1 VAKLLKAAD
10 RESQEQVVMAMQRKK
25 ATAATR
31 KLATYRAKRDF
42 AKTAEPSGEAAVA
55 PSERL
60 RFVIQKHAARRLHYD
75 LRLELDGVFKSWA
88 VTKGPSLDPAVKR
101 LAVEVEDHPLDYGD
115 FEGTIPQGQ
124 YGGGT
129 VQLWDRGYWQ
139 PEGSRSA
146 QEMLRA
152 GSLRFKLEG
161 ERLHGGWVLVRMR
174 NDRSSGRRQNWLL
187 IKHHDAFEQ
196 SSVGNGTSEDDRS
209 VASGRTMEEIAAGSG
224 RRPSPF
230 MLKTARYHPDAVW
243 NSNRGDAS
251 AGLVKEAVSEATSI
265 EKESQ
270 KGSLPRGRPVRRMP
284 DFVKPQLSVPCKRPP
299 AGKDWAHEIK
309 FDGHRIQLRVEAGR
323 CRLRT
328 RSGVDWT
335 AKLEHLARSLRA
347 LPDCLIDGEVAV
359 LDRNG
364 APDFAALQAALAAED
379 TARLTY
385 FAFDLLFAGNEDL
398 RSLPLRYRKQRLQ
411 ALLARHP
418 EVGSALRYV
427 EHFTT
432 AGDAVLRSACR
443 MSLEGIVSKRLISP
457 YRSGRGRSWMK
468 STCRSAHEVVIGGW
482 TERAGRVRSLLVGA
496 QQGAGLCFLAAVTTG
511 FSARKSDPLRAQL
524 ISIES
529 RSNPFTGAN
538 KPERTSAA
546 HWVKP
551 VLVAEVEFSGWA
563 RDGSVREAV
572 FKGLRKATPAR
583 TETSAQDVPP
593 RTQGR
598 DSDSSVVMGVV
609 ISNPDKALW
618 PATQAEGPITKLEL
632 ARYFEA
638 VGPWMM
644 EHIRGRPCS
653 IIRAPEGI
661 GGARFFQ
668 RHAVPGTSNL
678 IELVKIAG
686 DRKPYLQIDRVEGLA
701 AVAQV
706 AAVELHPWNCQPGN
720 PEVPG
725 RFVFDLDPAPDVDF
739 GKVVEAAVELRS
751 RLEKLGLICFCKTTG
766 GKGLHVVT
774 PFSLAGSAQIGWA
787 EVKALAREICT
798 RMAAESPKKYLVN
811 MAKKER
817 TGRIFLDYLRNDRMA
832 TAVAPLSPRMRAG
845 APVSM
850 PLNWSQVRKGL
861 DPLRYTLRSVP
872 ALLPKT
878 SAWQDYCDA
887 ARPLLGALK
896 GVALGSKAAWSAAP
910 SPVSGEPR

>member
-1 VAKLLKAAD
+1 
-10 RESQEQVVMAMQRKK
+10 MAMQRKK

-42 AKTAEPSGEAAVA
+42 AKTAEPSGDAAVA

-88 VTKGPSLDPAVKR
+88 VTKGPSLDPKVKR

-115 FEGTIPQGQ
+115 FEGTIPQGE

-146 QEMLRA
+146 HEMLRA

-161 ERLHGGWVLVRMR
+161 ERLEGGWVLVRMR

-196 SSVGNGTSEDDRS
+196 SSNGDATSEEDRS

-243 NSNRGDAS
+243 NSNRSDGRAALENKAASEVASVEDA
-251 AGLVKEAVSEATSI
+251 A
-265 EKESQ
+265 
-270 KGSLPRGRPVRRMP
+270 SLPRGRAVRRMP
-284 DFVKPQLSVPCKRPP
+284 DFVKPQLSVPCNRPP
-299 AGKDWAHEIK
+299 AGKEWAHEIK

-328 RSGVDWT
+328 RAGVDWT
-335 AKLEHLARSLRA
+335 AKLERLARSLST
-347 LPDCLIDGEVAV
+347 LPDCIIDGEVAV

-385 FAFDLLFAGNEDL
+385 FAFDLVFVENEDL
-398 RSLPLRYRKQRLQ
+398 RSLPLRDRKQRLH
-411 ALLARHP
+411 ALLAAHP

-443 MSLEGIVSKRLISP
+443 MSLEGIVSKRLTSP

-468 STCRSAHEVVIGGW
+468 STCRTGHEVVIGGW

-496 QQGAGLCFLAAVTTG
+496 HQEAGLCFLAAVTTG

-524 ISIES
+524 IAMES
-529 RSNPFTGAN
+529 KTNPFMGAN

-572 FKGLRKATPAR
+572 FKGLRK
-583 TETSAQDVPP
+583 DVPAAGVKVESAP
-593 RTQGR
+593 KDAARRSQRR
-598 DSDSSVVMGVV
+598 DSDSPVVMGVV

-618 PATQAEGPITKLEL
+618 PATKAEGPITKLEL

-638 VGPWMM
+638 VGPWMI

-661 GGARFFQ
+661 GGERFFQ

-701 AVAQV
+701 AAAQV

-739 GKVVEAAVELRS
+739 GKVIEAAVELRS
-751 RLEKLGLICFCKTTG
+751 RLEKLGLISFCKTTG

-774 PFSLAGSAQIGWA
+774 PFTLTGTAQIGWA

-798 RMAAESPKKYLVN
+798 RMAADSPKKYLVN

-832 TAVAPLSPRMRAG
+832 TAVAPLSPRMRAA

-850 PLNWSQVRKGL
+850 PLNWSQVKKGL
-861 DPLRYTLRSVP
+861 DPLRYSLRSVP

-878 SAWQDYCDA
+878 SAWQEYCDA
-887 ARPLLGALK
+887 ERPLLDALK
-896 GVALGSKAAWSAAP
+896 RVALGSKAA
-910 SPVSGEPR
+910 